1 MQLITYMSIYTIG
14 DSHCYNG
21 WDAKIIKFNHLGP
34 ILCYTFGKEVLTR
47 CNILD
52 MMMKDGDTIIFC
64 FGEIDCR
71 CHIFKHITNT
81 ITYQDIIDDIIDK
94 YFKAIEINI
103 IVSQIKFKN
112 ICVYN
117 IVPPIQ
123 TFNTENN
130 PLYPFLGTD
139 EERKQNALYFNK
151 ILKEKCIENNYVF
164 FDIYDKYT
172 DENGYLK
179 KEYSDNNVHIN
190 YGLFINNFI
199 VDNQL

>member
-1 MQLITYMSIYTIG
+1 MSIYTIG

-21 WDAKIIKFNHLGP
+21 WDGKNIKFNHLGP

-47 CNILD
+47 CNISD

-103 IVSQIKFKN
+103 VVSQIKFKN

-117 IVPPIQ
+117 VVPPIQ